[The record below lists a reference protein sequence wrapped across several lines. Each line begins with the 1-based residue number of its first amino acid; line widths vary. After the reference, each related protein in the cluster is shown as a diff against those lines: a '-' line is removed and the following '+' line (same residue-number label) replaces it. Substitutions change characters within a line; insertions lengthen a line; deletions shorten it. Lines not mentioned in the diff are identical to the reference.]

1 MNKSTLALASL
12 AFSLSC
18 ATLDAS
24 AQESGLQNYEVEVIV
39 FRVNRPS
46 SSPEHWAIEGVINKS
61 ATVTG
66 EEDSTST
73 PVAPAAPP
81 SAPAAPPVAETNFQ
95 ALSMAQFRM
104 NAIEDALRRSRN
116 YQPLAHIG
124 WVQPG
129 FPLGSTPKFS
139 LQSYLP
145 AFLPEGVALT
155 GAASLGRGARL
166 LHLTLDLTYQA
177 PDGQKYVLKETRRM
191 RSTEKHYLD
200 HPYFGAIALITP
212 KN

>member
-1 MNKSTLALASL
+1 MNRSILALASL

-18 ATLDAS
+18 ATLDVS
-24 AQESGLQNYEVEVIV
+24 AQESGLQNYEVELIV
-39 FRVNRPS
+39 FRVNRPN
-46 SSPEHWAIEGVINKS
+46 SSPEHWAIEGTINKS
-61 ATVTG
+61 ITVTG
-66 EEDSTST
+66 EEESAPT
-73 PVAPAAPP
+73 PVAP
-81 SAPAAPPVAETNFQ
+81 SAPAVPSTTLAQTNFQ
-95 ALSMAQFRM
+95 ALSTAQFRM

-124 WVQPG
+124 WIQPG
-129 FPLGSTPKFS
+129 FPLAGTPKFS

-155 GAASLGRGARL
+155 GEASLGRGARL

-191 RSTEKHYLD
+191 RSAEKHYLD
-200 HPYFGAIALITP
+200 HPYFGAIVLVTP